1 MANNYKLS
9 SSAYSTE
16 FDRKENYDLT
26 HTDVHKLRDVVNKNY
41 EQGGGFGY
49 ICIPKPRQ
57 VGDQKSN
64 FDNPNDVECRPA
76 FIPPDL
82 VQRPDNNNPAQQANN
97 RRTFDGQE
105 YFIFPSTGVLTKDTA
120 TWIPAVEADAA
131 AEPAVEEADA
141 VTWTDFSKLTT

>member
-9 SSAYSTE
+9 SGAYSTE

-76 FIPPDL
+76 FIPPSL
-82 VQRPDNNNPAQQANN
+82 IQRPNDAAQALNAG
-97 RRTFDGQE
+97 TFDEQQ
-105 YFIFPSTGVLTKDTA
+105 YFIFPDADIDPATKSA
-120 TWIPAVEADAA
+120 TWIPNTGGAGPDNS
-131 AEPAVEEADA
+131 